1 MEETYSYKQYCLAS
15 VLAKF
20 EFCEVRNAAV
30 ILASTSKAE
39 WEEIMQVLSCF
50 ELGREDI
57 LGEGGNK
64 SDVAARLDEAFRQV
78 GWREGRVD
86 TLISLKVQVS
96 PYRKAGETQPIVTE
110 SIVENK
116 GYKVDNF
123 KGRIAL
129 DVEWNAKDGNLDR
142 DVGAYRALY
151 DAALIDVGVIITR
164 TQEDLRALALALD
177 AESSKF
183 ATTTTTNLGK
193 LKPRLTRGDG
203 GGCPI
208 LAIAISARTCG
219 EGARSAT
226 GT

>member
-1 MEETYSYKQYCLAS
+1 MEETYSYKQHCLDS
-15 VLAKF
+15 VLEKY
-20 EFCEVRNAAV
+20 EFCEVRNAAA
-30 ILASTSKAE
+30 ILASTNKSA
-39 WEEIMQVLSCF
+39 WDEIMEVLCSF

-64 SDVAARLDEAFRQV
+64 SDVAARLDEAFRRA

-96 PYRKAGETQPIVTE
+96 PYKRVGETVTTVTE

-164 TQEDLRALALALD
+164 TQEDLRALAIELN

-193 LKPRLTRGDG
+193 LKPRLTRGDS

-208 LAIAISARTCG
+208 LAVAISARTCG
-219 EGARSAT
+219 PAAAL
-226 GT
+226 